1 MANAKDALVQ
11 KEIENPHVYI
21 NIYQD
26 EKFGFLEIEDNA
38 GGINPDI
45 LIKIFEPYFTTKDK
59 NQGTGIG
66 LYMSKMIV
74 EKNMSGK
81 LTVINTSIG
90 AKFIFAIPK
99 E

>member
-1 MANAKDALVQ
+1 MVQ
-11 KEIENPHVYI
+11 KEIKNPCVNI
-21 NIYQD
+21 NIY
-26 EKFGFLEIEDNA
+26 ENEEFGFLEIEDNA

-45 LIKIFEPYFTTKDK
+45 LIKIFEPYFTTKEK

-66 LYMSKMIV
+66 LYMSKMIM

-81 LTVINTSIG
+81 LTVENTNIG

-99 E
+99 K